1 MLRSRVAGVA
11 AAVAATLDLV
21 LSAGGCVG
29 RYTGGLGSCGR
40 LRRTAV
46 RWSAARLAICW
57 GDCSWLVTL
66 VSGWLIGGIF
76 SGVGCSATLGTGWSL
91 VFGGG

>member
-1 MLRSRVAGVA
+1 VAGGA

-29 RYTGGLGSCGR
+29 RYTGGLVSCGR

-46 RWSAARLAICW
+46 RWSAARLAMCS
-57 GDCSWLVTL
+57 GDCRWLTTL
-66 VSGWLIGGIF
+66 VSGWLVGGIY

-91 VFGGG
+91 LFRGG